1 MVAVFESRIGAAPIC
16 AKSTRKVSRVLWW
29 ACVELAMSGN
39 GDGEERWSK
48 DDLFDLHSAL
58 SFGVRIEEIAFF
70 SGGAK
75 SKTFPRMQSAEFR
88 KTWTDSVEQS
98 QSPIRQTPCGLVRGT

>member
-1 MVAVFESRIGAAPIC
+1 
-16 AKSTRKVSRVLWW
+16 
-29 ACVELAMSGN
+29 MSGN

-70 SGGAK
+70 LGGTK
-75 SKTFPRMQSAEFR
+75 SKTFLECNRRNSAKAGLTASNSLRVQFDRRPADSSEARKPLSAGGEIQPDRSPASPRRSDRRGNAPQI
-88 KTWTDSVEQS
+88 TD
-98 QSPIRQTPCGLVRGT
+98 